1 MRAFLFFSAIFSLAL
16 LVQPS
21 LLLAQSAPQGIFA
34 ASRAELETQL
44 QALEAQIAEQRTV
57 LEGKQRERVSL
68 ERDVAI
74 LDARI
79 EEAKLSIRARD
90 LSIQKLTADIA
101 SKQKTIGVLSEKLDK
116 EKDSLSQI
124 IRKSNEMDSFSLPEI
139 ILSGQSFSEFFAD
152 VTPFTRLK
160 EELRESFRQTTDTRT
175 ATEAAKIA
183 LEEQR
188 AEETEL
194 RKIQTLQKQKLDEE
208 EKKKQNILK
217 ASKGEESRYQK
228 ILAQTEQSAT
238 AIRAALFNLQGTE
251 AIPFDKAYQ
260 YAKEVESRL
269 GVRAAFLLGIIAEE
283 SNLGKNVGKGNW
295 LTDMHPTRDRPV
307 FAEITRELGLD
318 PDKMPVSKKP
328 WYGWGGAMGPAQFI
342 PSTWVLYKDRI
353 ATFSGHNPPSPWNA
367 YDSFIAAGI
376 LLKDNGAGKGTRAAE
391 RLAAL
396 RYLAGWKNAGKAA
409 YAFYGDEVM
418 ELADYYQQQINILE
432 GK

>member
-1 MRAFLFFSAIFSLAL
+1 
-16 LVQPS
+16 
-21 LLLAQSAPQGIFA
+21 
-34 ASRAELETQL
+34 
-44 QALEAQIAEQRTV
+44 
-57 LEGKQRERVSL
+57 
-68 ERDVAI
+68 
-74 LDARI
+74 
-79 EEAKLSIRARD
+79 
-90 LSIQKLTADIA
+90 
-101 SKQKTIGVLSEKLDK
+101 EKLDK

-124 IRKSNEMDSFSLPEI
+124 LRKSNEMDSFSLPEI

-160 EELRESFRQTTDTRT
+160 EELQESFAEITDTRT
-175 ATEAAKIA
+175 ATEVAKTA
-183 LEEQR
+183 LEDQR
-188 AEETEL
+188 SEEMEL
-194 RKIQTLQKQKLDEE
+194 RKIQTLQKHKLDEE
-208 EKKKQNILK
+208 EKKKQDILK

-228 ILAQTEQSAT
+228 ILEQTQQSAT

-283 SNLGKNVGKGNW
+283 SNLGKNVGTGNW
-295 LTDMHPTRDRPV
+295 RKDMKAPRDTEP
-307 FAEITRELGLD
+307 FLDITRRLGLD
-318 PDKMPVSKKP
+318 PDKMLVSKKP
-328 WYGWGGAMGPAQFI
+328 YYGWGGAMGPAQFI
-342 PSTWVLYKDRI
+342 PSTWVLYEDRI
-353 ATFSGHNPPSPWNA
+353 ASLSGHNPPNPWNA

-396 RYLAGWKNAGKAA
+396 RYLAGWKNATKVA